1 VEQKAEKMTGNI
13 TEAHI
18 EKIKKG
24 SPEAWGFVKEN
35 FETGLY
41 SRAVRLLQGSQL
53 SGQVS
58 ADDLVQETWLKAW
71 DRICTF
77 RGTRVPE
84 LIKWLLAILKNTFID
99 KCRKGRFELSAPVNL
114 ENTIGPTMTPSETV
128 RLQERD
134 TRVTAILAKLD
145 RMTREIIT
153 LKHFEGLTFREI
165 GEMLGKNPNSV
176 ASIYRRAM
184 AGLKNKLS
192 DGSSASILRI

>member
-1 VEQKAEKMTGNI
+1 MTGNV

-18 EKIKKG
+18 ERIKKG
-24 SPEAWGFVKEN
+24 SPEVWGFVKES
-35 FETGLY
+35 FEAGLY

-53 SGQVS
+53 AGQVS

-77 RGTRVPE
+77 QGTRVPE
-84 LIKWLLAILKNTFID
+84 LIKWLLVILKNTFID
-99 KCRKGRFELSAPVNL
+99 KCRKNRFELSAPVNL
-114 ENTIGPTMTPSETV
+114 ENAIGPTMTPSETV

-134 TRVTAILAKLD
+134 MKVTDVLANLDKLTRQ
-145 RMTREIIT
+145 IIT

-165 GEMLGKNPNSV
+165 AEMVGKNPNSV

-184 AGLKNKLS
+184 VGLKNKLS
-192 DGSSASILRI
+192 DGSSASMLRL